1 MMIADATIERPR
13 SDGARA
19 PVEAEMRY
27 LVDASIK
34 PVTYNP
40 PPGAGLPRRVG
51 NYADFRVT
59 LSDARPLAPRLSLD
73 REGFRLVR
81 HETAMRDFHDEAE
94 RKSVY
99 EAEIDGLVRA
109 ATGAARVLVFDHTIR
124 VADGALARGLRPPVQ
139 LVHNDYTDRSAPQR
153 VRDLLPAAEAEALL
167 ARRFAEIN
175 VWRPIAGPVLS
186 WPLALVDATSLAPED
201 LVTAALVYDDRTGE
215 IYHGRYNP
223 AHRWYWF
230 PEMRREEAVLIKCYD
245 SARDGRARFSL
256 HSAFRDPET
265 PVGAPPRE
273 SIETRCFA
281 FF

>member
-1 MMIADATIERPR
+1 MIADATTHRPR
-13 SDGARA
+13 SDAVRP
-19 PVEAEMRY
+19 PVEAQMHY
-27 LVDASIK
+27 LADASIK

-40 PPGAGLPRRVG
+40 PPGTGLPRRVG
-51 NYADFRVT
+51 NYGDFSVT
-59 LSDARPLAPRLSLD
+59 IRDARPIAPRLSLD

-81 HETAMRDFHDEAE
+81 HETEMRDFYDAAE
-94 RKSVY
+94 RESVY
-99 EAEIDGLVRA
+99 EAEIDRLVRA
-109 ATGAARVLVFDHTIR
+109 LTGAARVLVFDHTIR
-124 VADGALARGLRPPVQ
+124 VADGAFGHGLRAPVQ

-153 VRDLLPAAEAEALL
+153 VRDLLPPAEAEALL

-186 WPLALVDATSLAPED
+186 WPLALVDAASLAPED
-201 LVTAALVYDDRTGE
+201 LVTADLVYDDRVGE
-215 IYHGRYNP
+215 VLHGRYNP

-256 HSAFRDPET
+256 HSAFRDPATT
-265 PVGAPPRE
+265 PGAPPRE